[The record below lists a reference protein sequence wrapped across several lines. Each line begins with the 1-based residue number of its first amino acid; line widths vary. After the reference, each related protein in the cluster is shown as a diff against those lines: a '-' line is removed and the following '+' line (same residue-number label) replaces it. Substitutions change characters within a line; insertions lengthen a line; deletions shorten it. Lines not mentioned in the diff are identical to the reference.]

1 MDDAEDP
8 AGGPNGSPAWDLQA
22 LDQYPP
28 PTLKYGSTESVPV
41 NTRRADAT

>member
-1 MDDAEDP
+1 MWFDYPIASVSMDDAEDP

-28 PTLKYGSTESVPV
+28 P
-41 NTRRADAT
+41 NTNVWFH